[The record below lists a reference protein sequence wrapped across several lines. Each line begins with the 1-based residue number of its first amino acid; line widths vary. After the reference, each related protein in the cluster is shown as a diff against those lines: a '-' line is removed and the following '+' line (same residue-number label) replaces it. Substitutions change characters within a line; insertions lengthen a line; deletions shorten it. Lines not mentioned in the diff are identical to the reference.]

1 MDRDDKHAKFLEK
14 HETKIG
20 DDGKQE
26 NLYYKEKEVKND
38 LDTQKQTKE
47 IMSKFKAK
55 LGENDSLFKSLANE
69 Q

>member
-1 MDRDDKHAKFLEK
+1 MGRDDKHAKFLEK
-14 HETKIG
+14 QEKKIG
-20 DDGKQE
+20 DDGEQE

>member
-1 MDRDDKHAKFLEK
+1 MGRDDKHAKFLEK
-14 HETKIG
+14 HEKKIG
-20 DDGKQE
+20 DDGEQE

-55 LGENDSLFKSLANE
+55 LDENDSLFKSLANE